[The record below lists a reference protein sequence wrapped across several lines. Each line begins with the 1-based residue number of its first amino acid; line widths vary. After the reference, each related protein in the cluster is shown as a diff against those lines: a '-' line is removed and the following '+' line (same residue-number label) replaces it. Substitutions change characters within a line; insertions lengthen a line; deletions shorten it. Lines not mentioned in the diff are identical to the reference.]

1 MYQVLFKIRD
11 MKLIIEGDYKK
22 VKQLLKELKPR
33 CKKDK
38 VSVSVDEPTPPKSR
52 TVNQSKNPVKKQSKK

>member
-1 MYQVLFKIRD
+1 

-38 VSVSVDEPTPPKSR
+38 VSIEISVPKEE
-52 TVNQSKNPVKKQSKK
+52 KEIKKTRRIKK

>member
-1 MYQVLFKIRD
+1 

-22 VKQLLKELKPR
+22 VKQLLKELTPR

-38 VSVSVDEPTPPKSR
+38 VSIEIAVPKEE
-52 TVNQSKNPVKKQSKK
+52 KKTIRKRVSKK